1 MHLVYIYTHTST
13 QTYIRTL
20 TNTHKF
26 VWLLTYPWTMTYT
39 TRDPRSC
46 TLTNT
51 QILNPFCLWLC
62 NSSYTASLLPL
73 SFWGKKEI
81 DDTSPKPFKPTKPT
95 KTKPSKPTTTKPSQ
109 PADED
114 KLWECGVCGSPIDV
128 TLHVENNL
136 TEPFFNDSIYLE
148 GVNQRELFH
157 LLVQA
162 ANQNVTKFRCV
173 FRQVSVCTCKLS
185 KVQWPVCV
193 CYAISVC
200 NDNWFSSI
208 CLTSGWL
215 TLCSLQ

>member
-1 MHLVYIYTHTST
+1 MDMRCTVVILLVFLAGVDT
-13 QTYIRTL
+13 
-20 TNTHKF
+20 
-26 VWLLTYPWTMTYT
+26 
-39 TRDPRSC
+39 
-46 TLTNT
+46 
-51 QILNPFCLWLC
+51 CLRR
-62 NSSYTASLLPL
+62 ADIG

-162 ANQNVTKFRCV
+162 ANQNVTKFRFSMTHYGAELGFMIDSINGLKHEWV
-173 FRQVSVCTCKLS
+173 GDTLRYWRIFFGNDTALELGVSNYIPQDEEEFIFRYVTWQPKNT
-185 KVQWPVCV
+185 
-193 CYAISVC
+193 
-200 NDNWFSSI
+200 
-208 CLTSGWL
+208 
-215 TLCSLQ
+215 TLG